1 MLREDRN
8 QQSWAGMSKTFGFAQ
23 KLQALLDE
31 NMHLERHLAALV
43 LNNRALQSM
52 RSRSQASNGKIRKLL
67 PLEFRRQISSLGM
80 RCRV

>member
-1 MLREDRN
+1 MLSEDEN
-8 QQSWAGMSKTFGFAQ
+8 QQLGVGMSETFGLAQ

-31 NMHLERHLAALV
+31 NMHLEQHLADMV
-43 LNNRALQSM
+43 LRNRVLQSM